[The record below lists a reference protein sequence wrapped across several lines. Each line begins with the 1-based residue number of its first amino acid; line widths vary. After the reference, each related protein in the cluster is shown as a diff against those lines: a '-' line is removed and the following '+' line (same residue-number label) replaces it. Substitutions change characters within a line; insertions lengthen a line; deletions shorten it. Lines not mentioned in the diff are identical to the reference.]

1 MCAAS
6 QPLFAHSA
14 NGQGQRQSLIEHLRG
29 ASSLAQMF
37 AEPFGGGGLAK
48 VAGLWHDAGKA
59 DPAWQR
65 RLLECEEGLW
75 HGPIGID
82 HKRAG
87 ALLARQAGGATELA
101 GLLIQGHH
109 GGLRTP
115 TDFNSWLDE
124 GSGLPGPGEALRIL
138 REVMPDLED
147 FQSPDLPAHAASS
160 PIEAELFLR
169 LAYSALVD
177 ADSLDTEAHK
187 LGGEP
192 ADRASAVGLAD
203 LWKRYTE
210 FLDRQPSL
218 ADTEVNRVRAEVHSA
233 CLQAASLPPGI
244 FTLTVPTGGGKTRS
258 SMAFALSHGRQHG
271 YRRVIVAVPFTSITQ
286 QTAEVYREIFGEHRV
301 VLEHHSAA
309 ADGPRSTSGGDDSFD
324 EAAVWQRLA
333 SENWDAP
340 IVVTT
345 TVQLFESLFSNQRGK
360 TRKLHNIANSTIIL
374 DEAQSLPPG
383 LVAPILDVLR
393 SLSDHYG
400 VTVVLSTATQPAF
413 DAIDVFR
420 DVDAREIA
428 PDHPEHFQRLK
439 RVRYEW
445 RTKRP
450 CSWGEV
456 AEWMHSERQALAI
469 VNTKRHAH
477 ELLDELERL
486 EIGGL
491 HRVFHLSTLLCGAH
505 RTAVVGEIKGRL
517 SVGDSCLVV
526 STQVVEAG
534 VDLDFP
540 LVLRAEAPLDAIT
553 QAAGRC
559 NREGRLGLAGG
570 RVIVFAPPD
579 DAAPSGV
586 YRSGRDITRVVRQ
599 APDFDPDDPLA
610 VRQYSEMLFGIGV
623 NPDSAGVQEA
633 RSSLDFPAVAKK
645 FRMIDEDTCEV
656 VVDYPGISQ
665 IDWLIEPI
673 RSGEHSVRE
682 ALRDIQPYTVSLRR
696 HEYKRLK
703 EMGLIEEITPLR
715 DMGRWLGQYD
725 AVRGLSEA
733 DPEMIV

>member
-14 NGQGQRQSLIEHLRG
+14 NGQGWRQSLIEHLRG
-29 ASSLAQMF
+29 VSSLAQMF
-37 AEPFGGGGLAK
+37 AEPFGGGDLARL
-48 VAGLWHDAGKA
+48 AGLWHDAGKA

-65 RLLECEEGLW
+65 RLLQCEEGLW
-75 HGPIGID
+75 HGPVGID

-87 ALLARQAGGATELA
+87 ALLARKAGGAAELA

-115 TDFNSWLDE
+115 TDFNRWLDE

-138 REVMPDLED
+138 REVMPDMD
-147 FQSPDLPAHAASS
+147 GFQAPDPPAHAASS

-169 LAYSALVD
+169 FAYSALVD

-187 LGGEP
+187 LGRVPDG
-192 ADRASAVGLAD
+192 RAAAVGLAD
-203 LWKRYTE
+203 LWRRYTE
-210 FLDRQPSL
+210 FLDRQPPL

-233 CLQAASLPPGI
+233 CLEAASLPPGI

-309 ADGPRSTSGGDDSFD
+309 ADGPRSASGGDDSFD
-324 EAAVWQRLA
+324 EAAIWQRLA
-333 SENWDAP
+333 SENWNAP
-340 IVVTT
+340 IIVTT

-360 TRKLHNIANSTIIL
+360 TRKLHNIANSTIII

-383 LVAPILDVLR
+383 LLTPILDVLR
-393 SLSDHYG
+393 SLSNHYG

-413 DAIDVFR
+413 DAIEVFR
-420 DVDAREIA
+420 EVDAREIV

-445 RTKRP
+445 RTERP

-456 AEWMHSERQALAI
+456 VEWMYSERQTLAI

-486 EIGGL
+486 KVGDP
-491 HRVFHLSTLLCGAH
+491 RPVFHLSTLLCGAH
-505 RTAVVGEIKGRL
+505 RTAVINEIKGRL
-517 SVGDSCLVV
+517 SVGGSCLVV

-559 NREGRLGLAGG
+559 NREGLLGGAGG
-570 RVIVFAPPD
+570 RVIVFASPD
-579 DAAPSGV
+579 DGTPSGV

-599 APDFDPDDPLA
+599 APDFDPEDPQA
-610 VRQYSEMLFGIGV
+610 VRQYSEMLFDIGV
-623 NPDSAGVQEA
+623 DPDSKGVQEA
-633 RSSLDFPAVAKK
+633 RTRLDFPAVAKK
-645 FRMIDEDTCEV
+645 FRMIDEDACEV
-656 VVDYPGISQ
+656 IVDYPDIPQ
-665 IDWLIEPI
+665 VDRLIELL
-673 RSGEHSVRE
+673 RSRERSVQE
-682 ALRDIQPYTVSLRR
+682 TLRSIQPHTVSLRR
-696 HEYKRLK
+696 NEYERLRQ
-703 EMGLIEEITPLR
+703 MGLVEEVAPLR
-715 DMGRWLGQYD
+715 DVGRWLGHYD
-725 AVRGLSEA
+725 VARGLSEA
-733 DPEMIV
+733 DPEMVF